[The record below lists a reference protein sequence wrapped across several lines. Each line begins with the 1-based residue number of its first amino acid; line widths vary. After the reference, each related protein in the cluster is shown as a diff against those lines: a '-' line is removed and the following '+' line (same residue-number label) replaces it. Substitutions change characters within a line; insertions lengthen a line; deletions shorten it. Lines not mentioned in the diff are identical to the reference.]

1 MANESQNSTGII
13 VAVVALIAIV
23 FITFIALRIMQAQ
36 PVANNQEPIIQLDL
50 NGDGGNGDG
59 QGGTQY

>member
-36 PVANNQEPIIQLDL
+36 PAANNQQPIIELDL
-50 NGDGGNGDG
+50 NGNEGEG
-59 QGGTQY
+59 GGTQY